1 MTMTMT
7 IGDGTMMDVH
17 DGVCGYNSLLLL
29 LILLM
34 LCDGGDGRM

>member
-1 MTMTMT
+1 MT

-17 DGVCGYNSLLLL
+17 DGVCGYNSLLL
-29 LILLM
+29 ILLM

>member
-1 MTMTMT
+1 MT

-29 LILLM
+29 LM